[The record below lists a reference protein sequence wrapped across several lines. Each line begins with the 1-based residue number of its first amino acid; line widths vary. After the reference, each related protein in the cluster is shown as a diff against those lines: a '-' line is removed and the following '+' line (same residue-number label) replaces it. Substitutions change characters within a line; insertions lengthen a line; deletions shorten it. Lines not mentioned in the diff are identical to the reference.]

1 MHQHIIHPDTKW
13 KSMFDVFILM
23 LVGYSCITNLYVT
36 AFSVDKT
43 TSDEVIFWIVEVFF
57 YFDFGFTWMMGYRDP
72 ETLECVWTFREIA
85 MNYLHGWFFIDF
97 ISIFPFQIF
106 VPPES
111 GSATKLLRMPR
122 MLRLGKLLDIKNV
135 KRLMKAFQGEA
146 ESPDDIIKLF
156 DNLFV
161 YKLWRLLIVLTLL
174 TYF

>member
-1 MHQHIIHPDTKW
+1 MEGTNYMHQHIIHPDTKW

-97 ISIFPFQIF
+97 IYLAL
-106 VPPES
+106 EM
-111 GSATKLLRMPR
+111 A
-122 MLRLGKLLDIKNV
+122 
-135 KRLMKAFQGEA
+135 
-146 ESPDDIIKLF
+146 
-156 DNLFV
+156 
-161 YKLWRLLIVLTLL
+161 
-174 TYF
+174 TYFFNFSFAGMGR